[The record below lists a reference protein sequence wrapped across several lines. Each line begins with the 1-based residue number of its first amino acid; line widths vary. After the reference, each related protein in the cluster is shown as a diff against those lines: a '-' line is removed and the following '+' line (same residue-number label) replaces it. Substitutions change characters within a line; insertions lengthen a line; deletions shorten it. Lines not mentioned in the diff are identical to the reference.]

1 MVENL
6 VNLKSLNKNKKSA
19 APDPFKY
26 AASASDEMAL
36 QISVFMWSALP
47 DIRELYP
54 ELKFLFSVPN
64 GMYTNKIQAG
74 KFRAAG
80 MKSGV
85 PDMFLPVKRGEFS
98 GLWIELK
105 RPKTDEKRQGQATPE
120 QKIWIDFLKAQGYG
134 AIICYGFEE
143 TIAVLQEYLNY
154 KKPRNW
160 SSKANDMK
168 EFEG

>member
-1 MVENL
+1 MT
-6 VNLKSLNKNKKSA
+6 NKKSA

-26 AASASDEMAL
+26 AANASDEHAE
-36 QISVFMWSALP
+36 QVAIYMWSALP
-47 DIRELYP
+47 AIQELYP
-54 ELKFLFSVPN
+54 ELKFLFSIPN

-74 KFRAAG
+74 KFKAAG

-105 RPKTDEKRQGQATPE
+105 PSKDKAKNRKPSDNQDK
-120 QKIWIDFLKAQGYG
+120 WIKFLKSQSFG
-134 AIICYGFEE
+134 AIVCYGFEE
-143 TIAVLQEYLNY
+143 SIQVLQEYLNY
-154 KKPRNW
+154 KKPRDW